1 MSATLVFRAEG
12 EPLRTQKLVQEAIWS
27 VDKNLP
33 PGRAR
38 SLEEIHSSQ
47 VATPRLYMILIS
59 LFSAMAMMLAAVGIY
74 GLFAS
79 IVTRRSNEMAIRVT
93 MGACRPSILWMV
105 IGEGIR
111 LSVAGIMLGLV
122 GAIALA
128 RLMRSLLFEVS
139 PTDPFTLGSG
149 TLLLLAVALVAC
161 YIPARR
167 AAKTDPMVALRHE

>member
-1 MSATLVFRAEG
+1 
-12 EPLRTQKLVQEAIWS
+12 
-27 VDKNLP
+27 
-33 PGRAR
+33 
-38 SLEEIHSSQ
+38 
-47 VATPRLYMILIS
+47 MILIS